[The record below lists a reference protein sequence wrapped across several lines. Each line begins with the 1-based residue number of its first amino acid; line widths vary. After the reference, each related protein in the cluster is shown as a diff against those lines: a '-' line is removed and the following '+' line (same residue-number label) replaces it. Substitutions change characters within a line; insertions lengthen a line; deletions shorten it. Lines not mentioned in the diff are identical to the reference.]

1 MQLTTEERELM
12 GELLRGVVATKVA
25 PAWNVAIAESVL
37 AKLAKL
43 EQITPEAAP
52 PASSAR

>member
-12 GELLRGVVATKVA
+12 GKLLRGIVATKVA

-43 EQITPEAAP
+43 EQITPQAAP